1 MFFCLQ
7 YVIVCT
13 KEFCQKKIYSGR
25 LMKNAIQILINTK
38 QRDIILALLD
48 SGSHITLKEI
58 SEKTGLSLRTIRY
71 NMNTVQGWFM
81 NEDIQVRSRPG
92 YGYELVATNAER
104 KRIRSELIGRQNQ
117 MISFTRAERQQYAIF
132 MLLHSNTPL
141 SYKQLSNNIGI
152 SRSTIIKD
160 LKEITKWLDRFH
172 LKLNQTPNRGTYVT
186 GSELN
191 RRYAMVLLIKEIIGI
206 RNFYSLAESEDCLT
220 MFKQHRGNEI
230 GSYLES
236 LPVRECRELIKM
248 VEVFMGLRLALDSQ
262 IMLNLYISVTL
273 SFLMS
278 ESGKRRS
285 GKKSQYTYELEN
297 PVQQTG
303 YEAELAIL
311 IIKEITKRT
320 NLRLRPEETLYMTV
334 MILIVRWEINE
345 ENYLGL
351 DEYANDRIF
360 HLDEESIR
368 SAGLIIAA
376 CSSQLNPLIQYD
388 DGLHM
393 NLARHLQAVLQL
405 LRCGLPVINDHVDMA
420 ISRYPEV
427 YRSVKSKISLL
438 EDFTR
443 SKFPV
448 EEIALI
454 TMYMVSSLDMIQA
467 ANSTAVSV
475 TIIGDGLR
483 TETIFLQNRL
493 KLVFPAVKV
502 SRILNGFPD
511 TDEPAAENEL
521 ILSLLPGNN
530 GKNNVINVTP
540 FLLPDEI
547 RTIQEWI
554 EDYENKNL
562 QHILTPVY
570 KPNLIDILKPEH
582 IRIAAEPVGDW
593 RQVVRT
599 ACEPLELDKSIRRSY
614 TQSIIDITEKYG
626 PYSMIA
632 PGVILLHAQPGDGA
646 EHLSLSMLLMRNE
659 VSFGY
664 PINIDIA
671 LVISMPYN
679 YSHLNALYQL
689 NVLFKNEDFLS
700 TIRNCNSE
708 MEIMRTFWIF
718 SLDYQLTNTSIS

>member
-1 MFFCLQ
+1 MN
-7 YVIVCT
+7 
-13 KEFCQKKIYSGR
+13 SS
-25 LMKNAIQILINTK
+25 IQISINTK
-38 QRDIILALLD
+38 QRSIILALLD

-58 SEKTGLSLRTIRY
+58 SEKTGLSLRTVRY

-81 NEDIQVRSRPG
+81 NENIRVQSRPG
-92 YGYELVATNAER
+92 YGYELDATNAER
-104 KRIRSELIGRQNQ
+104 KRIKAELLGLPDQ
-117 MISFTRAERQQYAIF
+117 MISLTRIERQQYAIF
-132 MLLHSNTPL
+132 MLLHSDTPL

-172 LKLNQTPNRGTYVT
+172 LRLNQTPNRGTYVT

-191 RRYAMVLLIKEIIGI
+191 RRYAMILLLKDIIGI
-206 RNFYSLAESEDCLT
+206 RNFYSLAESEDCLSI
-220 MFKQHRGNEI
+220 FKQQRGNEI
-230 GSYLES
+230 GDYLES

-262 IMLNLYISVTL
+262 IMLNLYISVSL
-273 SFLMS
+273 SFLRN

-285 GKKSQYTYELEN
+285 GKKAQYSYELEN

-311 IIKEITKRT
+311 IIKEIAKRT

-334 MILIVRWEINE
+334 MLLIARWEINE
-345 ENYLGL
+345 ENYLGW
-351 DEYANDRIF
+351 DEFANDRIF

-388 DGLHM
+388 DSLHM
-393 NLARHLQAVLQL
+393 NLARHLQSVLQL
-405 LRCGLPVINDHVDMA
+405 LRCGLPVINDHMDMA

-443 SKFPV
+443 SKFPN

-475 TIIGDGLR
+475 TIVGDGLR
-483 TETIFLQNRL
+483 TETIFLQNRV

-502 SRILNGFPD
+502 ARILNGFPE
-511 TDEPAAENEL
+511 TTEPLGENEL

-530 GKNNVINVTP
+530 GNDHVINVSP

-547 RTIQEWI
+547 RMIQQWI

-582 IRIAAEPVGDW
+582 IRIVEEPIGDW
-593 RQVVRT
+593 QQVVKA
-599 ACEPLELDKSIRRSY
+599 ACEPLELDRSIRRSY

-646 EHLSLSMLLMRNE
+646 EHLSLSMLLLRKE
-659 VSFGY
+659 VSFGF

-689 NVLFKNEDFLS
+689 NVLFKNEDFLA

-708 MEIMRTFWIF
+708 REIMRAFWIF
-718 SLDYQLTNTSIS
+718 SLDYQLTNTNFS